1 MDVAAGP
8 RALIVQRDV
17 TDAGPEADVSRN
29 LRRATTSEPAGVEM
43 RRVVLA
49 VAMSVLVWAAGAAQG
64 PPATPVN
71 VDASGVAVRG
81 YDPVAYFTDG
91 KAVAGQSAF
100 EFTWSGATWRFASAA
115 NREAF
120 AKMPERYAPQF
131 GGYCSWAVSRNYTA
145 TIDPQAF
152 TIVDGKLYLNYSTD
166 VQARWRTDRDANIA
180 KGHQNWPA
188 LVAKAAPTPKKGGR

>member
-1 MDVAAGP
+1 MVWRG
-8 RALIVQRDV
+8 V
-17 TDAGPEADVSRN
+17 TDAGPGPDVSRN
-29 LRRATTSEPAGVEM
+29 LGRAATSEPAEVGM
-43 RRVVLA
+43 RRVMLA
-49 VAMSVLVWAAGAAQG
+49 VVMSVVMWAAGAAQG

-91 KAVAGQSAF
+91 KAVPGQASL
-100 EFTWSGATWRFASAA
+100 EFTWNGARWRFASAA

-120 AKMPERYAPQF
+120 AKAPERYAPQF

-152 TIVDGKLYLNYSTD
+152 TIVDGRLYLNYSTD

-180 KGHQNWPA
+180 KGHQNWPG

>member
-1 MDVAAGP
+1 
-8 RALIVQRDV
+8 
-17 TDAGPEADVSRN
+17 
-29 LRRATTSEPAGVEM
+29 M
-43 RRVVLA
+43 RRVILA
-49 VAMSVLVWAAGAAQG
+49 VAMSVLVWATGAAQG

-115 NREAF
+115 NRDAF
-120 AKMPERYAPQF
+120 AKRPERYAPQF

-145 TIDPQAF
+145 DVDPKAF
-152 TIVDGKLYLNYSTD
+152 AVVNGKLYLNYSAD
-166 VQARWRTDRDANIA
+166 VQTRWRVDRDGNITKA
-180 KGHQNWPA
+180 EGNWPGLLA
-188 LVAKAAPTPKKGGR
+188 RAPKKAPGGR